1 MFPEGLARLWEGR
14 AQLGQLPALQELPV
28 VWGNWT
34 QTQRTTA
41 DSLSA
46 MGERYSGGN
55 EVSPRRAMV
64 PEMGLKP

>member
-1 MFPEGLARLWEGR
+1 MFAGGLARLWEGR

-28 VWGNWT
+28 LWGNWT
-34 QTQRTTA
+34 ETQRTTA

-55 EVSPRRAMV
+55 EAALRRAMA
-64 PEMGLKP
+64 PETGLMP